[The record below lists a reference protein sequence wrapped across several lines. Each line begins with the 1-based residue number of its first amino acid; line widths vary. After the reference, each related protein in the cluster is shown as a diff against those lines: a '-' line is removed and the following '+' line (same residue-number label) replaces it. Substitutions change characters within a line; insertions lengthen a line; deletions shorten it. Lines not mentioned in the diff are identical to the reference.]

1 MRRLQ
6 AIGCFCV
13 LCCVLWVAVATPA
26 QGQQATERF
35 VPIGQSPGQSGKTT
49 SIGTVQS
56 VDMQARSVTVA
67 AAEGRVI
74 SLTWTD
80 RTRIWL
86 DRSRQQMGA
95 IKGMASDIQ
104 IGRRVEVQPDRK
116 DAAQVEWIKV
126 DTGAAPS

>member
-6 AIGCFCV
+6 AIGF
-13 LCCVLWVAVATPA
+13 LCVLWLAAAMPA
-26 QGQQATERF
+26 RGQQATERF

-56 VDMQARSVTVA
+56 VDMQTRSVTV

-104 IGRRVEVQPDRK
+104 VGRRVEVQPDKK
-116 DAAQVEWIKV
+116 DAAQAEWIKV
-126 DTGAAPS
+126 ETASN

>member
-6 AIGCFCV
+6 SIGRFCV
-13 LCCVLWVAVATPA
+13 LCCVLWVAVATAA

-56 VDMQARSVTVA
+56 VDLQARSVTVA

-104 IGRRVEVQPDRK
+104 LGRRVEVQPDKK

-126 DTGAAPS
+126 DTATAPN

>member
-6 AIGCFCV
+6 SIGC
-13 LCCVLWVAVATPA
+13 LCLLWVAVATAA

-56 VDMQARSVTVA
+56 VDMQARSVTLA

-95 IKGMASDIQ
+95 LKGMASDIQ
-104 IGRRVEVQPDRK
+104 IGRRVEVQPDKK

-126 DTGAAPS
+126 DTATAPN

>member
-6 AIGCFCV
+6 SIGC
-13 LCCVLWVAVATPA
+13 LCLLWVAVATPA

-49 SIGTVQS
+49 SIGTVLS
-56 VDMQARSVTVA
+56 VDMQARSVTLA

-104 IGRRVEVQPDRK
+104 IGRRVEVQPDKK
-116 DAAQVEWIKV
+116 DAARAEWIKV

>member
-6 AIGCFCV
+6 AIGF
-13 LCCVLWVAVATPA
+13 LCVLWLAAAMPA
-26 QGQQATERF
+26 RGQQATERF

-67 AAEGRVI
+67 AEGRVI

-104 IGRRVEVQPDRK
+104 VGRRVEVQPDKK
-116 DAAQVEWIKV
+116 DAAQAEWIKV
-126 DTGAAPS
+126 ETASN

>member
-6 AIGCFCV
+6 SIGC
-13 LCCVLWVAVATPA
+13 LCLLWVAVATPA

-56 VDMQARSVTVA
+56 VDMQARSVTLA

-95 IKGMASDIQ
+95 LKGMASDIQ
-104 IGRRVEVQPDRK
+104 IGRRVEVQPDKK

-126 DTGAAPS
+126 DTATAPN